1 MMMPGSPNGRP
12 GAGTRRLLVI
22 TYHFPPDGS
31 VGGLRWAGY
40 AKYLARLGWDVHVVT
55 AAEQASA
62 GSVPGVHVHIC
73 RRARTLNDLYNAVAR
88 RLRSAR
94 GNGQPAPSS
103 PGSTARRSKPGIAG
117 RIRQELAGLLEFP
130 DHGRGWVLKSAW
142 TARRLMRRMS
152 FDAVITSGPPHSAHI
167 AGMLATLGK
176 PGLHRID
183 MRDPWSGLLD
193 KSWGRSMYP
202 ALHAR
207 WLIPRL
213 ERGVLRRAAGIIAN
227 TREFAAIARRAYP
240 AVPVAWVPNGIDPE
254 RLPKVEAQPEPGLAI
269 AHVGTLYAG
278 RDLGPVLVALRDFLR
293 SHPEARAQTRLHVA
307 GSLSGGNET
316 RLREQVAACALDDV
330 VVVHGVLPAQEAL
343 TLLGRSHLALV
354 LAQDQELQI
363 PAKLYECVALGVP
376 TLVIAESG
384 SAAASEARRIGA
396 MACEPA
402 DTEAIVAILL
412 RLWQQPTPRQA
423 VPRTTIDYA
432 TLAVE
437 MDRLLVEGRTSAA
450 LDYAASEPTVR
461 KAHA

>member
-1 MMMPGSPNGRP
+1 MVAGGPNGRP
-12 GAGTRRLLVI
+12 GDQQRRLLVI

-40 AKYLARLGWDVHVVT
+40 AKYLARLGWEVHVIT
-55 AAEQASA
+55 AAQQPSTP
-62 GSVPGVHVHIC
+62 GTPGVHVHVC

-94 GNGQPAPSS
+94 SNGQPAPSN
-103 PGSTARRSKPGIAG
+103 PDSTARRSKPGIVG
-117 RIRQELAGLLEFP
+117 RLRREIGGLLDFP
-130 DHGRGWVLKSAW
+130 DHGRGWILKSAW
-142 TARRLMRRMS
+142 TACRLMRRMS

-167 AGMLATLGK
+167 AGMLATLGR

-183 MRDPWSGLLD
+183 MRDPWSGVLD
-193 KSWGRSMYP
+193 KSWGRSMYSS
-202 ALHAR
+202 AHAR

-213 ERGVLRRAAGIIAN
+213 ERVVLRRAAGIIAN
-227 TREFAAIARRAYP
+227 TRKFAALARRTYP
-240 AVPVAWVPNGIDPE
+240 TVPVAWVPNGIDPE
-254 RLPKVEAQPEPGLAI
+254 RLPAVEPGPEPGLSI

-278 RDLGPVLVALRDFLR
+278 RDLGPVLIALRSFLDR
-293 SHPEARAQTRLHVA
+293 HPEARAQTRLHVA
-307 GSLSGGNET
+307 GSLSGGNEA
-316 RLREQVAACALDDV
+316 RLRDQMAACALDDV
-330 VVVHGVLPAQEAL
+330 VIVHGVLPATEAL
-343 TLLGRSHLALV
+343 ALLGRSHLALV

-363 PAKLYECVALGVP
+363 PAKLYECVALGIP

-384 SAAASEARRIGA
+384 SAAANEARRIGA
-396 MACEPA
+396 LTCEPS

-450 LDYAASEPTVR
+450 LDYAASEPTIR